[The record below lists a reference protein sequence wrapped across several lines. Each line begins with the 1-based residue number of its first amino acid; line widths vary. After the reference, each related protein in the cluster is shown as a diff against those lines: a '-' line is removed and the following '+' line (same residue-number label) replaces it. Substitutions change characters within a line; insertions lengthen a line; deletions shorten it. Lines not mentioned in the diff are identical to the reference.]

1 MLFSTKPQSKIERI
15 TQKFR
20 EWIIAI
26 RLEKRYTKKE
36 IISKF
41 GLEVRDDTTFVVA
54 KRRFQEQVDD
64 PANLMVDGRPN
75 EGDVIYYPLM
85 NKFFEIAFVED
96 QEPFFQ
102 LGNLPCYKLVCKT
115 FEYSSEEFNTGHADI
130 DQADDRKSLD
140 TSLAHQFRL
149 EDGTLNQSSYDG
161 FLLLETGD
169 SHGNPLYLINEEWDD
184 ITTDGDAAESV
195 QTKSAYADNLDL
207 DYIETLIRQK
217 LKFGKSTEKVYL
229 IQKEND

>member
-1 MLFSTKPQSKIERI
+1 
-15 TQKFR
+15 
-20 EWIIAI
+20 
-26 RLEKRYTKKE
+26 
-36 IISKF
+36 
-41 GLEVRDDTTFVVA
+41 
-54 KRRFQEQVDD
+54 
-64 PANLMVDGRPN
+64 
-75 EGDVIYYPLM
+75 M
-85 NKFFEIAFVED
+85 NRFFEIAFVED

-102 LGNLPCYKLVCKT
+102 LGNLPVYKLRCRT

-161 FLLLETGD
+161 FLQLETGD

-184 ITTDGDAAESV
+184 TTTDGDAAESV

-207 DYIETLIRQK
+207 DSAAGFDTATVNDDILD
-217 LKFGKSTEKVYL
+217 FTEKNPFGEV
-229 IQKEND
+229 K